1 MSARCPPKRVPS
13 TARFFTLCRLI
24 VQPPQRCSV
33 GGQRSSGQITGKPSA
48 NNDPCEMHICAAR
61 AQLIPSAVWQFRNM
75 IICVMP
81 SSWPLLDFNN
91 YGCYCGLGGSGTPVD
106 ELDRCCQVHDSCY
119 NEALQHKDCWP
130 IFDNPY
136 TEIYSYT
143 CREATVT
150 CSLRL
155 VFCVSLALQTDY
167 SFIRSLT
174 HDRNPDDP
182 LIRGGFK

>member
-1 MSARCPPKRVPS
+1 MRS
-13 TARFFTLCRLI
+13 FFLLVTLLC
-24 VQPPQRCSV
+24 V
-33 GGQRSSGQITGKPSA
+33 G
-48 NNDPCEMHICAAR
+48 AAQ

-81 SSWPLLDFNN
+81 SSWPLLDYNN
-91 YGCYCGLGGSGTPVD
+91 YGCYCGFGGSGTPVD

-150 CSLRL
+150 CSPKNNPCEAFICECDRQAAMCFSTAEYNEENHGIPSRL
-155 VFCVSLALQTDY
+155 CKD
-167 SFIRSLT
+167 
-174 HDRNPDDP
+174 
-182 LIRGGFK
+182 